1 VQVAFVAQVSVAI
14 YGNLVGVARRD
25 AENNAW
31 TARQGPK
38 YYITFLMIYVVVL
51 VSVKCAISIT
61 IYRIAVQKS
70 HQIAIWCLLV
80 FNWLAFL
87 VLMIGVNLYC
97 RPLRAM
103 WTPELIESGEGEC
116 SPVSVLVNIG
126 EVATWFT
133 IVSDF
138 ALAILPYLILR
149 GTNMTKG
156 AKIQVFALLSFASV

>member
-1 VQVAFVAQVSVAI
+1 MFTAQVSVAI

-25 AENNAW
+25 VENNDW
-31 TARQGPK
+31 RARQGPK

-51 VSVKCAISIT
+51 VSVKCSISIT
-61 IYRIAVQKS
+61 VYRIAVKRA
-70 HQIAIWCLLV
+70 HRIAVWCLLV
-80 FNWLAFL
+80 FNWIAFL

-116 SPVSVLVNIG
+116 APVNVLVNIG

-138 ALAILPYLILR
+138 ALAILPYLILKD
-149 GTNMTKG
+149 TNMTKG
-156 AKIQVFALLSFASV
+156 AKMQVFGLLSFASV